1 MQTQHLLVQVDMMS
15 RQIKSMRQ
23 EAADATDPA
32 VAAAFT
38 VIANEYSRRLD
49 LLKAEALIS
58 ITSQLSQPSS
68 APEPVVEPVMMSF
81 PTPNPTLNTT
91 PSNS

>member
-1 MQTQHLLVQVDMMS
+1 MMS

-32 VAAAFT
+32 

>member
-1 MQTQHLLVQVDMMS
+1 MMS

-49 LLKAEALIS
+49 LFKAEALVS
-58 ITSQLSQPSS
+58 ITNQLSQPSS